1 MEDQYDGLTEEQLWE
16 VAEVDGVVRDAIGS
30 VLQDV
35 QFQASK
41 VDAWAGNVVEG
52 CLKRLAGAGKPFKY
66 VVTCNLAQKV
76 GQCPPPAPRRPQSP
90 LPRPRAPSMP

>member
-76 GQCPPPAPRRPQSP
+76 GQCPAPRRPP
-90 LPRPRAPSMP
+90 PPPKPPPPRAPSMP